1 MTAQLASHLTQA
13 SQVNEQPYLARR
25 QNWVNQVDRHAL
37 MQPNATALRFL
48 GHTVTW
54 AQLRR
59 RVAALAE
66 ALSRRGVGFGD
77 RVMILMLNRTEFIES
92 VLAAN
97 MLGAIAVPL
106 NFRLTPAEIALLV
119 EDCEARVMITEAVL
133 APVATGVR
141 DIQPLLEMIVVAGG
155 STDDSL
161 LGYEDLINE
170 SGAKPGAEP
179 GAEPEP
185 VDVPNDS
192 PALIMYTSGTT
203 GRPKGA
209 VLTHTNLTGQTMTG
223 LYTNGAD
230 INSDVGFIGVPFFH
244 IAGIGNMLTGILLGV
259 PTVIYPLGAFDPG
272 QLLDVLAAEKV
283 TGLFLVPA
291 QWQAVCAEQRARP
304 RDLRLRIM
312 SWGAAPA
319 PDALLREM
327 SATFPGTQ
335 ILAAFGQTEMS
346 PVTCMLLGEDAI
358 RKRGSV
364 GKVIPTVAARVVD
377 ENMNDVPVG
386 EVGEIVYR
394 APTLMSGYW
403 NNPAATAEAFA
414 GGWFHSGDLVRMDEE
429 GYVWVV
435 DRKKDMIISG
445 GENIYCAEVE
455 NVLAGYPRIVEVAV
469 VGRADDKWG
478 EVPLAV
484 AAVTDEGLR
493 LEDLAEFLAERL
505 ARYKHPKAL
514 EIVDALP
521 RNPAG
526 KVLKTELRARFGA
539 TNSTE
544 SRSASSDF
552 RSREEG

>member
-1 MTAQLASHLTQA
+1 
-13 SQVNEQPYLARR
+13 
-25 QNWVNQVDRHAL
+25 
-37 MQPNATALRFL
+37 
-48 GHTVTW
+48 
-54 AQLRR
+54 
-59 RVAALAE
+59 
-66 ALSRRGVGFGD
+66 
-77 RVMILMLNRTEFIES
+77 MILMLNRPEFVEAT
-92 VLAAN
+92 LATN

-106 NFRLTPAEIALLV
+106 NFRLTPSEIGFLV
-119 EDCEARVMITEAVL
+119 EDCEARVMVTEAVL

-141 DIQPLLEMIVVAGG
+141 DIQSLLGTIVVAGG
-155 STDDSL
+155 AGDDSV
-161 LGYEDLINE
+161 LGYEDLIDE
-170 SGAKPGAEP
+170 ASEVAE
-179 GAEPEP
+179 A

-230 INSDVGFIGVPFFH
+230 INSDVGFIGVPLFH
-244 IAGIGNMLTGILLGV
+244 IAGVGNLLGGLLLGL
-259 PTVIYPLGAFDPG
+259 PTVIYPLGAFEPG

-283 TGLFLVPA
+283 TGIFLVPA
-291 QWQAVCAEQRARP
+291 QWQAVCAEQQARP
-304 RDLRLRIM
+304 RDLKLRIM

-327 SATFPGTQ
+327 SERFPGTQ

-377 ENMNDVPVG
+377 ENMNDVPIG

-403 NNPAATAEAFA
+403 NNPKATAEAFA

-455 NVLAGYPRIVEVAV
+455 NVLAGHPGIVEVAV
-469 VGRADDKWG
+469 IGRADEKWG
-478 EVPLAV
+478 EVPIAV
-484 AAVTDEGLR
+484 AAITDDGPHLD
-493 LEDLAEFLAERL
+493 DLDDFLTERL
-505 ARYKHPKAL
+505 ARYKHPKAF

-526 KVLKTELRARFGA
+526 KVLKTELRVRYGNARTAESQA
-539 TNSTE
+539 T
-544 SRSASSDF
+544 SRDF
-552 RSREEG
+552 TPREES

>member
-13 SQVNEQPYLARR
+13 AQGGAPAHEQPYLARR
-25 QNWVNQVDRHAL
+25 QNWVNQLERHAL
-37 MQPNATALRFL
+37 MQPGATALRFL
-48 GHTVTW
+48 GNTVTW
-54 AQLRR
+54 ADLHR
-59 RVAALAE
+59 RVVALAG

-77 RVMILMLNRTEFIES
+77 RVMILMLNRTEFVES
-92 VLAAN
+92 MLAAN

-106 NFRLTPAEIALLV
+106 NFRLTPTEIAFLV
-119 EDCEARVMITEAVL
+119 QDCTARVLITEPVL
-133 APVATGVR
+133 APVAVGVR
-141 DIQPLLEMIVVAGG
+141 DIEPLLNTIVVAGAA
-155 STDDSL
+155 TDDTV
-161 LGYEDLINE
+161 LGYQDLID
-170 SGAKPGAEP
+170 EP
-179 GAEPEP
+179 GDAPEA

-230 INSDVGFIGVPFFH
+230 INNDVGFIGVPLFH
-244 IAGIGNMLTGILLGV
+244 IAGVGNLLGGLLLGL

-283 TGLFLVPA
+283 TGIFLVPA
-291 QWQAVCAEQRARP
+291 QWQAVCAEQQARP

-364 GKVIPTVAARVVD
+364 GKVIPTVTARVVD
-377 ENMNDVPVG
+377 ENMNDVPIG

-394 APTLMSGYW
+394 ATTLMSGYW
-403 NNPAATAEAFA
+403 NNPEATAEAFA
-414 GGWFHSGDLVRMDEE
+414 GGWFHSGDLVRMDDE

-455 NVLAGYPRIVEVAV
+455 NVLSGHPRIVEVAV
-469 VGRADDKWG
+469 IARVHEKWG
-478 EVPLAV
+478 EVPIAV
-484 AAVTDEGLR
+484 AAVTDGHLP
-493 LEDLAEFLAERL
+493 LEELGEFLTERL

-526 KVLKTELRARFGA
+526 KVLKTELRVRYGA
-539 TNSTE
+539 PNE
-544 SRSASSDF
+544 P
-552 RSREEG
+552 EGA

>member
-1 MTAQLASHLTQA
+1 VTAQLASHLTHAPQL
-13 SQVNEQPYLARR
+13 NEQPYLARR
-25 QNWVNQVDRHAL
+25 QNWLNQLERHAL
-37 MQPNATALRFL
+37 MQPNAAALRFL
-48 GHTVTW
+48 GSTVTW
-54 AQLRR
+54 AQLQN
-59 RVAALAE
+59 RVAALAG

-97 MLGAIAVPL
+97 SLGAIAVPL
-106 NFRLTPAEIALLV
+106 NFRLTAAEIAFLV

-133 APVATGVR
+133 APVATAVR
-141 DIQPLLEMIVVAGG
+141 VIRPLLDTIVVAGG
-155 STDDSL
+155 STDDTVFD
-161 LGYEDLINE
+161 YDDLVSE
-170 SGAKPGAEP
+170 EGQRPG
-179 GAEPEP
+179 P

-209 VLTHTNLTGQTMTG
+209 VLTHTNLTGQTMSA

-230 INSDVGFIGVPFFH
+230 LNSDVGFIGVPFFH
-244 IAGIGNMLTGILLGV
+244 IAGVGNMLGGLLLGV

-272 QLLDVLAAEKV
+272 QLLDALATEKV
-283 TGLFLVPA
+283 TGIFLVPA
-291 QWQAVCAEQRARP
+291 QWQAVCTEQQARP
-304 RDLRLRIM
+304 RNLKLRIM

-346 PVTCMLLGEDAI
+346 PVTCVLLGEDAI

-377 ENMNDVPVG
+377 EDMNDVPVG

-394 APTLMSGYW
+394 APTLMIGYW

-414 GGWFHSGDLVRMDEE
+414 GGWFHSGDLVRMDED

-435 DRKKDMIISG
+435 DRKKDMIICG

-455 NVLAGYPRIVEVAV
+455 NVLASHPGIVEVAV
-469 VGRADDKWG
+469 IGQTHDRWG
-478 EVPLAV
+478 EVPIAV
-484 AAVTDEGLR
+484 AAVTDDRLR
-493 LEDLAEFLAERL
+493 LEDLVEFLGDRL

-514 EIVDALP
+514 EIVDTLP

-526 KVLKTELRARFGA
+526 KVLKTELRARYGA
-539 TNSTE
+539 RQPFE
-544 SRSASSDF
+544 SHSASMDLT
-552 RSREEG
+552 SREENSQKQ

>member
-1 MTAQLASHLTQA
+1 LTAQLASHLTQA
-13 SQVNEQPYLARR
+13 TGQPYLARR
-25 QNWVNQVDRHAL
+25 QNWVNQLERHAL

-48 GHTVTW
+48 GNTVTW
-54 AQLRR
+54 GGLHR
-59 RVAALAE
+59 RVVALAD

-77 RVMILMLNRTEFIES
+77 RVMILMLNRTEFVES

-97 MLGAIAVPL
+97 SLGAIAVPL
-106 NFRLTPAEIALLV
+106 NFRLTPAEIVFLV

-141 DIQPLLEMIVVAGG
+141 DIQPLLDTIVVAGAATSDG
-155 STDDSL
+155 DASVF
-161 LGYEDLINE
+161 GYEDLINE
-170 SGAKPGAEP
+170 PGDERGSRDIP
-179 GAEPEP
+179 
-185 VDVPNDS
+185 DIPNDS

-209 VLTHTNLTGQTMTG
+209 VLTHANLTGQTMTG

-244 IAGIGNMLTGILLGV
+244 IAGIGNLLTGMLLGI

-283 TGLFLVPA
+283 SGLFLVPA
-291 QWQAVCAEQRARP
+291 QWQAVCAEQQARP
-304 RDLRLRIM
+304 RELRLRVM

-364 GKVIPTVAARVVD
+364 GKVVPTVAARVVD

-403 NNPAATAEAFA
+403 NNPEATAEAFA
-414 GGWFHSGDLVRMDEE
+414 GGWFHSGDLVRMDED

-455 NVLAGYPRIVEVAV
+455 NVLAGHPEIVEVAV
-469 VGRADDKWG
+469 IGRPHEKWG
-478 EVPLAV
+478 EVPIAV
-484 AAVTDEGLR
+484 AAVAGDGLR
-493 LEDLAEFLAERL
+493 LDDLHEYLAERL

-526 KVLKTELRARFGA
+526 KVLKTELRVRYEVV
-539 TNSTE
+539 TMTE
-544 SRSASSDF
+544 SVSAAEDSTTG
-552 RSREEG
+552 EEG